1 MNAPGRPRFLAAPLL
16 AAAIVL
22 FWLCFALPEWL
33 MPDAFDEKRLA
44 WPEGAAQSV
53 RRVVVD
59 QSQTGERYYVPG
71 IRLTWSATQA
81 PEIKID
87 RAVGGE
93 AGALVDL
100 QVKGDTLYIRPR
112 ADAAQQVRVPMVD
125 SITLPM
131 QVAEV
136 QACSLHLFDTSC
148 QPCGQKPDTAEKDT
162 LPALTLRGQRI
173 AVVSETHI
181 GQLHI
186 DTTDSSALCPKEEEE
201 SRSSW
206 LEQPDIEVNAR
217 HVQALRIR
225 AAGGSLDLREISHL
239 DTVPVTAPGKLK
251 LKLDRIEDAHRVR
264 WQPLPP

>member
-93 AGALVDL
+93 AGHETARIGAQLGV
-100 QVKGDTLYIRPR
+100 GP
-112 ADAAQQVRVPMVD
+112 DAAAGQIRHGRAVRVAVRIAFKAGGPGE
-125 SITLPM
+125 S
-131 QVAEV
+131 
-136 QACSLHLFDTSC
+136 
-148 QPCGQKPDTAEKDT
+148 
-162 LPALTLRGQRI
+162 ALDDLAQGRRVVVGVGGLDGQR
-173 AVVSETHI
+173 H
-181 GQLHI
+181 LRP
-186 DTTDSSALCPKEEEE
+186 SSC
-201 SRSSW
+201 
-206 LEQPDIEVNAR
+206 
-217 HVQALRIR
+217 
-225 AAGGSLDLREISHL
+225 
-239 DTVPVTAPGKLK
+239 
-251 LKLDRIEDAHRVR
+251 
-264 WQPLPP
+264 

>member
-33 MPDAFDEKRLA
+33 MPRTLDEKRLA

-59 QSQTGERYYVPG
+59 QSQTEARYVPG
-71 IRLTWSATQA
+71 IRLQWSATQA

-112 ADAAQQVRVPMVD
+112 ADAAQQARVPEVN

-136 QACSLHLFDTSC
+136 QACSLHLIDTSC

-173 AVVSETHI
+173 AVVGETHI

-186 DTTDSSALCPKEEEE
+186 DATDSSALCPKEEEK

-225 AAGGSLDLREISHL
+225 AAGGLLDLREIGHL

>member
-1 MNAPGRPRFLAAPLL
+1 MNAPGRPRSLAAPLL

-125 SITLPM
+125 SIALPM

-136 QACSLHLFDTSC
+136 QACSLRLIDTSC

-173 AVVSETHI
+173 AVVGETHI

-186 DTTDSSALCPKEEEE
+186 DATDSSALCPKEEEE
-201 SRSSW
+201 SRSW

>member
-1 MNAPGRPRFLAAPLL
+1 MNAPGRPRSLAAPLL

-33 MPDAFDEKRLA
+33 MPRTLDEKRLA

-59 QSQTGERYYVPG
+59 QSQTEARYIPG
-71 IRLTWSATQA
+71 IRLQWSATQA

-93 AGALVDL
+93 TGALVDL

-125 SITLPM
+125 SIALPM

-136 QACSLHLFDTSC
+136 QACSLRLTNMSC
-148 QPCGQKPDTAEKDT
+148 DPCGQEKDT

-173 AVVSETHI
+173 AVEDRTHI

-186 DTTDSSALCPKEEEE
+186 DATDSSALCPKEEEE

>member
-1 MNAPGRPRFLAAPLL
+1 MNAPGRPRSLAAPLL

-59 QSQTGERYYVPG
+59 QSQTEARYVPG
-71 IRLTWSATQA
+71 IRLQWSATQA

-93 AGALVDL
+93 AGASVDL

-112 ADAAQQVRVPMVD
+112 ADAAQQARVPEVN

-136 QACSLHLFDTSC
+136 QACSLRLTNMSC
-148 QPCGQKPDTAEKDT
+148 DPCGQEKDT

-173 AVVSETHI
+173 AVEDRTHI

-186 DTTDSSALCPKEEEE
+186 DATDSSALCPKKEGG

>member
-33 MPDAFDEKRLA
+33 MPRTLDEKRLA

-59 QSQTGERYYVPG
+59 QSQTEARYVPG
-71 IRLTWSATQA
+71 IRLQWSATQA

-93 AGALVDL
+93 AGASVDL

-112 ADAAQQVRVPMVD
+112 ADAAQQARVPEVN

-136 QACSLHLFDTSC
+136 QACSLHLIDTSC

-173 AVVSETHI
+173 AVVGETHI

-186 DTTDSSALCPKEEEE
+186 DATDSSALCPKEEEE

-225 AAGGSLDLREISHL
+225 AAVGSLDLREISHL

>member
-1 MNAPGRPRFLAAPLL
+1 MNAPGRPRSLAAPLL

-33 MPDAFDEKRLA
+33 MPRTFDEKRLA

-125 SITLPM
+125 SIALPM

-136 QACSLHLFDTSC
+136 QACSLRLFDTSC
-148 QPCGQKPDTAEKDT
+148 QPCGQKPDTAAKDK
-162 LPALTLRGQRI
+162 LSILTLRGQRI
-173 AVVSETHI
+173 AVEDKTHI

-186 DTTDSSALCPKEEEE
+186 DATDSSALCPKEEEE
-201 SRSSW
+201 SRSW

-239 DTVPVTAPGKLK
+239 DIVPVTAPGKLK

>member
-1 MNAPGRPRFLAAPLL
+1 MNAPGRPRSLAAPLL

-125 SITLPM
+125 SIALPM

-136 QACSLHLFDTSC
+136 QACSLRLTNMSC
-148 QPCGQKPDTAEKDT
+148 DPCGQEKDT

-173 AVVSETHI
+173 AVEDRTHI

-186 DTTDSSALCPKEEEE
+186 DATDSSALCPQKEGG
-201 SRSSW
+201 SRSW
-206 LEQPDIEVNAR
+206 RLEQPDIEVNAR

>member
-33 MPDAFDEKRLA
+33 MPDALDEKRLA

-59 QSQTGERYYVPG
+59 QSQAEALYIPS
-71 IRLTWSATQA
+71 IRLQWSATQA

-112 ADAAQQVRVPMVD
+112 ADAAQQARGPEVN

-136 QACSLHLFDTSC
+136 QACALHLFNTSC
-148 QPCGQKPDTAEKDT
+148 QPCGQKPDTAEKDK
-162 LPALTLRGQRI
+162 LPTLTLRGQRI
-173 AVVSETHI
+173 VVEDKTHI

-186 DTTDSSALCPKEEEE
+186 DATDNSALCPKEEEE
-201 SRSSW
+201 SRSW
-206 LEQPDIEVNAR
+206 LEQPYIEVNAR

-239 DTVPVTAPGKLK
+239 DTVPVTAPGKLN
-251 LKLDRIEDAHRVR
+251 LRLDRIEDAHRVR